1 MTKRFSLNL
10 IFSFL
15 VIMFIL
21 LLIPK
26 TISGDSHLIL
36 NGAVFNKTLND
47 NYMPSNNEVV
57 LLHIIYKDKPVK
69 TFQSDINQN
78 GTFIFSIP
86 FPEKGSKFLFSFNY
100 HEVTYTTES
109 LYLEERNYSQYIHQI
124 EIFEIHQDLSQINF
138 GESVMVVSGIDVNS
152 QILQIFERVEIINQG
167 LLTYLPDFTIP
178 SEMNF
183 LRFSL
188 PETAFN
194 ITFEGDLTTGDV
206 LQVDKGFALRNPI
219 LPGKYELSYFYQ
231 LPYESEETAI
241 LKSFRSNTD
250 SFKVLIPTW
259 IGGIESEAFSESS
272 VLTIDGET
280 FYFGTLSN
288 ISDGNKIEIVFNN
301 LKTSN
306 IYLKI
311 KNWINGSG
319 SYTLVL
325 ILFSITLVSIFVL
338 LIYKGKFSKNRVIS
352 NIPEDISD
360 EYFDNLMR
368 KIVSTSLESGENNQ
382 LLKNYKGDISEINEI
397 LLLMFF
403 RKHSFLIKEES
414 YEQDT

>member
-250 SFKVLIPTW
+250 SF
-259 IGGIESEAFSESS
+259 
-272 VLTIDGET
+272 
-280 FYFGTLSN
+280 N
-288 ISDGNKIEIVFNN
+288 
-301 LKTSN
+301 
-306 IYLKI
+306 
-311 KNWINGSG
+311 
-319 SYTLVL
+319 
-325 ILFSITLVSIFVL
+325 SI
-338 LIYKGKFSKNRVIS
+338 
-352 NIPEDISD
+352 
-360 EYFDNLMR
+360 
-368 KIVSTSLESGENNQ
+368 NQ
-382 LLKNYKGDISEINEI
+382 LLPLTIYS
-397 LLLMFF
+397 
-403 RKHSFLIKEES
+403 SS
-414 YEQDT
+414 SSSS